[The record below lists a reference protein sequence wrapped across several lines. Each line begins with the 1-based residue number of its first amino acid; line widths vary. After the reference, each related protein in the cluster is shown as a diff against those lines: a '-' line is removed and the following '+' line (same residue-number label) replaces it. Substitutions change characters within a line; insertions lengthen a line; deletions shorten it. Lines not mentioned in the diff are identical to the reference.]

1 MGKTGFSRLALCRG
15 YGFRVGRGM
24 TDPIESVVG
33 VAALIEALFEGDPPL
48 LERAALG
55 DVQAAPDQRFWL
67 LRDIKALLE

>member
-1 MGKTGFSRLALCRG
+1 
-15 YGFRVGRGM
+15 
-24 TDPIESVVG
+24 